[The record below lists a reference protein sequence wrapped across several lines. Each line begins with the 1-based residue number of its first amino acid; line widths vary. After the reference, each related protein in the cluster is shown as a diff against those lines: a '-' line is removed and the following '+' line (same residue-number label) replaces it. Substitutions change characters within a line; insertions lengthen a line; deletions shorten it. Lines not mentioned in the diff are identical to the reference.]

1 MRVEFVT
8 EYFGGCLLTL
18 TTLLLSSDFHLFC
31 ICFCSFPEGSLML
44 LGGDIKHPCT
54 LQCSLCQETQ
64 PGQWQI
70 PPALPAK
77 AASGFLQKSQA
88 GRDHRGFLVPPPS
101 SSKAI
106 PEHGAQDV
114 SRNFWNIPRE
124 ETPRPLCSLFRA

>member
-18 TTLLLSSDFHLFC
+18 TMLLLSSDFHLFC

-54 LQCSLCQETQ
+54 LQCSLSQETQ

-77 AASGFLQKSQA
+77 AASGFSQKSQV
-88 GRDHRGFLVPPPS
+88 GRDRSGSLVPPPS
-101 SSKAI
+101 SSRA
-106 PEHGAQDV
+106 
-114 SRNFWNIPRE
+114 NPRARGTGCVQKFLE
-124 ETPRPLCSLFRA
+124 YPQ